1 MRRLSLLTL
10 SIALLTGCARF
21 GTVQRDVS
29 YDSTTGNKIREIT
42 TKATGSTFF
51 DAKSELAKWKASQ
64 TDKTQSAE
72 VGGLSNLS
80 SGTNAVQTLREL
92 NTLMMRLNGVP
103 VP

>member
-1 MRRLSLLTL
+1 MKILTPLLC
-10 SIALLTGCARF
+10 IPLLAGCARF
-21 GTVQRDVS
+21 GTVQKDIS

-80 SGTNAVQTLREL
+80 SGTNAVQALKEL
-92 NTLMMRLNGVP
+92 NTLMLRLNGIP
-103 VP
+103 AP